1 MRGPSMATGVVI
13 VFNSKAAY
21 WLALM
26 GFFFVPLK
34 ATSCV

>member
-13 VFNSKAAY
+13 VFNSKATY
-21 WLALM
+21 GLPLM
-26 GFFFVPLK
+26 FFFFVPLK